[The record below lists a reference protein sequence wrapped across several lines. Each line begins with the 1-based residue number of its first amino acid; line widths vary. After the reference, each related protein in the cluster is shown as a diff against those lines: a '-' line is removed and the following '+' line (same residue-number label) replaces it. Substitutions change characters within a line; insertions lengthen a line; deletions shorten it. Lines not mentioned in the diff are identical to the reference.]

1 LWLRAD
7 RQDSG
12 RGRLGRT
19 WDSPAGN
26 LLVSTIVRLGLHDP
40 APSTLAF
47 VTALAVFDTIKNIA
61 PEIAVQVKWP
71 NDILSADGAKLCG
84 VLLERSDD
92 AVIVGIGLNLA
103 WHPQGLSRPVT
114 DLTALGALPP
124 HPQAVAEILADAFVL
139 WLERWRIGGMPAIAA
154 SWLKVAHPVGTA
166 ISVHLPTGDVADGL
180 FAGLD
185 DDGALRLRLADGQ
198 IRAIHA
204 ADIFLI

>member
-1 LWLRAD
+1 M
-7 RQDSG
+7 G
-12 RGRLGRT
+12 RV
-19 WDSPAGN
+19 WDSPSGH
-26 LLVSTIVRLGLHDP
+26 LLVSPIVRLSARDA

-61 PEIAVQVKWP
+61 PEIAVQIKWP

-103 WHPQGLSRPVT
+103 WHPEGLDRPVT

-124 HPQAVAEILADAFVL
+124 HPQAVTEILANAFAT
-139 WLERWRIGGMPAIAA
+139 WLERWRNGGMSAIAA
-154 SWLKVAHPVGTA
+154 NWQKVAHPIGTP
-166 ISVHLPTGDVADGL
+166 ISVNLPTGEVTDGL

-185 DDGALRLRLADGQ
+185 DDGALRLRLADGE

>member
-1 LWLRAD
+1 M
-7 RQDSG
+7 
-12 RGRLGRT
+12 GRT

-26 LLVSTIVRLGLHDP
+26 LLVSTIVRLGARDP

-47 VTALAVFDTIKNIA
+47 VTALAVFDTINNIA
-61 PEIAVQVKWP
+61 PEIAVQIKWP

-103 WHPQGLSRPVT
+103 WHPEGLDRPVT
-114 DLTALGALPP
+114 DLVTLGALPP
-124 HPQAVAEILADAFVL
+124 HPQAATEILADAFAI
-139 WLERWRIGGMPAIAA
+139 WLERWRNGGMPAIAA
-154 SWLKVAHPVGTA
+154 SWQKVAHPVGSA
-166 ISVHLPTGDVADGL
+166 VSVHLPTGDVVTGL

-185 DDGALRLRLADGQ
+185 DDGALRLRLADGE

>member
-1 LWLRAD
+1 M
-7 RQDSG
+7 
-12 RGRLGRT
+12 GRT
-19 WDSPAGN
+19 WDSPSGN

-84 VLLERSDD
+84 VLLERSGD

-103 WHPQGLSRPVT
+103 WHPEGLDRPVT
-114 DLTALGALPP
+114 DLIALGALPP
-124 HPQAVAEILADAFVL
+124 HPQAVTEILADAFAI
-139 WLERWRIGGMPAIAA
+139 WLERWRVGGMPAIAV
-154 SWLKVAHPVGTA
+154 SWQKVAHPFGTA
-166 ISVHLPTGDVADGL
+166 ISVHPPTGDGADGL
-180 FAGLD
+180 FAGLY
-185 DDGALRLRLADGQ
+185 DDGALRLRLADGE